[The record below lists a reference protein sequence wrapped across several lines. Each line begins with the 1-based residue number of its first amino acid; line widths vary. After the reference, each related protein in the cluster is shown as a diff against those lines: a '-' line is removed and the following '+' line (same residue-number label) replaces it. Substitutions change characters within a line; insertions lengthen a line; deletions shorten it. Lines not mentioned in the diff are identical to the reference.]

1 VTPTP
6 DPSQTPDPTP
16 TPSET
21 PSVPPSF
28 GRAELADLVA
38 QAEALPLSVSYV
50 TPASTAVDGALVA
63 AQLVL
68 ADPGSGDGVVTG
80 AYRSL
85 ADALSALEADS
96 REHGFVD
103 GTVFVQGSSVGLTH
117 VTVRDLSLHS
127 GVVSV
132 DGVSLTVG
140 TDYQVSAGSTTVRL
154 EPGYLAGLQPG
165 EHVLSVGFTSGWSA
179 EAKFQVLVAGDLP
192 DTGGPA
198 GVERWLV
205 VWLLAAGAVSSL
217 AWSRRLLSGYH
228 RSQAHA
234 A

>member
-1 VTPTP
+1 
-6 DPSQTPDPTP
+6 
-16 TPSET
+16 
-21 PSVPPSF
+21 
-28 GRAELADLVA
+28 LADLVA
-38 QAEALPLSVSYV
+38 LAEALPLSGSYV
-50 TPASTAVDGALVA
+50 TPASTAVDDALVTA
-63 AQLVL
+63 RSVL
-68 ADPGSGDGVVTG
+68 ADPGVGDGAVTG

-85 ADALSALEADS
+85 ADAVAALKADS
-96 REHGFVD
+96 LEHGFVD
-103 GTVFVQGSSVGLTH
+103 GTVFVQGSTVGLTH

-140 TDYQVSAGSTTVRL
+140 TDYLVSAGSTTVRL
-154 EPGYLAGLQPG
+154 ESGYLAGLQPG
-165 EHVLSVGFTSGWSA
+165 QHTLSVGFTSGWSA
-179 EAKFQVLVAGDLP
+179 VAGFRTVLAGGLP

-198 GVERWLV
+198 GLERWLV

-217 AWSRRLLSGYH
+217 AWSRRLLTGYH